1 MYFTRVLVCVAKR
14 ALCTNRM
21 KISLV
26 QMEMWEEK
34 WNCKFDMIMGNNP
47 MWLLDQ
53 YFASGGGD

>member
-1 MYFTRVLVCVAKR
+1 MNKSNEILLF
-14 ALCTNRM
+14 
-21 KISLV
+21 

-34 WNCKFDMIMGNNP
+34 WNCKFDIIMANNP